1 MQSVM
6 TRHWAQQAMAK
17 GHHGGTCHAQRRIPA
32 SSAPQYMLW
41 MMICEITPVAIAT
54 SM

>member
-1 MQSVM
+1 MQSAM

-17 GHHGGTCHAQRRIPA
+17 GHHGGMPHAQRRIPVPN
-32 SSAPQYMLW
+32 APQYMLW
-41 MMICEITPVAIAT
+41 MMSCEITPVAIAT